1 VTLEAFLSRLI
12 PALELSQVPYMVT
25 GSVASSAH
33 SVPRSTLDL
42 DIVIA
47 PTPPELLLLMQ
58 QFPSNRYYAD
68 TEQALQALAN
78 RSQFNV
84 IDFATSWK
92 VDFIIAEDTE
102 YGRTAMKRRRLIQI
116 AGKAIYVSSAEDVII
131 AKLRWAKL
139 SGSERQLRDAAS
151 IVGAQAEK
159 LDMNYI
165 ERWVLEFDVNPQW
178 SAVRKSAS

>member
-1 VTLEAFLSRLI
+1 MA
-12 PALELSQVPYMVT
+12 YMVT

-33 SVPRSTLDL
+33 STPRSTLDL

-47 PTPPELLLLMQ
+47 PTRSELLALMEE
-58 QFPSNRYYAD
+58 FPSNQYYAD
-68 TEQALQALAN
+68 KEQAFHALAV
-78 RSQFNV
+78 RSQFNLV
-84 IDFATSWK
+84 DLATGWK

-102 YGRTAMKRRRLIQI
+102 YGRTAMKRHRLIEI
-116 AGKAIYVSSAEDVII
+116 AGKAMYVSSAEDVII

-165 ERWVLEFDVNPQW
+165 ERWVLEFDVSPQW
-178 SAVRKSAS
+178 SAVRESAS